1 MSETEGLTVE
11 EITVLKEVAQDRM
24 AVSRVVRRIK
34 NIALTVTA
42 IIAAYLL
49 IADTFISWVRTKLGF

>member
-11 EITVLKEVAQDRM
+11 EIAVLKEVAQDRM
-24 AVSRVVRRIK
+24 AVSRVIRRVK

-49 IADTFISWVRTKLGF
+49 AADAFVAWVRAKLGF

>member
-1 MSETEGLTVE
+1 MSETEGLTSE

-24 AVSRVVRRIK
+24 AVSRVVRRVK

-42 IIAAYLL
+42 IFAAYLL
-49 IADTFISWVRTKLGF
+49 VADTFVAWIRTKLGF

>member
-1 MSETEGLTVE
+1 MTDETGLTKE

-34 NIALTVTA
+34 NIALTITA

-49 IADTFISWVRTKLGF
+49 VADTFISWVRTKLGF

>member
-24 AVSRVVRRIK
+24 AVSRVVRRLK
-34 NIALTVTA
+34 NVMLTITA
-42 IIAAYLL
+42 IVAAYLL
-49 IADTFISWVRTKLGF
+49 VADTFISWVRTKLGF